1 MMTSMKSL
9 TRAQLAA
16 IIVATL
22 GYFVDVYDLILF
34 SIVRVASLKEL
45 GVPDADLLRVGVQLL
60 NSQMFGMLVGG
71 VLWGIWGDKRGRLS
85 VLFGSILMY
94 SVANIANGLVG
105 SVTAYAW
112 LRFIAGVGLAG
123 ELGAGITLVSE
134 IMPKEKRGYATTIV
148 ATIGVLGALAAVLV
162 GDVFA
167 WRTAFFIGGGMGVT
181 LLVLRVSV
189 HESGL
194 FKSLGV
200 ENVSRGSIV
209 MLFNSWERFTRYIKA
224 ILTGLPIWCVL
235 GVLVTF
241 SPELA
246 RAMGIAEPVSA
257 GNAVF
262 YAYVGLVAGDLASGL
277 LSQLFQTRRRVLAG
291 FVILTGLCSVVYL
304 LLPYSTPRMLY
315 MMCVPLGFAAG
326 YWAVFVSSAAEQFG
340 TNLRST
346 VATSVPNFVRGA
358 VVPLTFS
365 FEFFTSRV
373 GILNS
378 GIIISVLSASVALFA
393 VLRSQETFHRDLNFV
408 ER

>member
-1 MMTSMKSL
+1 MTSMKSL